1 VIDYLDLDDVLAAAD
16 AAVGG
21 KAQVR
26 DLGLLESAL
35 ARPRATVY
43 GDDAYRS
50 LDDKAAALLH
60 SLVTSHPL
68 VDGNKRL
75 GWVAA
80 RLFYQLNDAD
90 LDAPAEAAF
99 DLVVGIAAGRA
110 DDVASIARQLAGWR
124 RSPGTVTT
132 HHDESEL
139 EGGR

>member
-1 VIDYLDLDDVLAAAD
+1 VIDYLDLDDALAAAD

-21 KAQVR
+21 RAQVR

-43 GDDAYRS
+43 GDDAYRT

-75 GWVAA
+75 GWVAV

-90 LDAPAEAAF
+90 LDAPIDEAF
-99 DLVVGIAAGRA
+99 ELVVAIAAGRI
-110 DDVASIARQLAGWR
+110 DDVPSIAYRLATWR
-124 RSPGTVTT
+124 RLPG
-132 HHDESEL
+132 
-139 EGGR
+139 

>member
-1 VIDYLDLDDVLAAAD
+1 MTDHLDLDDVLAAAD

-21 KAQVR
+21 RAQVR
-26 DLGLLESAL
+26 DIGLLESAL

-43 GDDAYRS
+43 GDDAYQT

-75 GWVAA
+75 GWVAV

-90 LDAPAEAAF
+90 LDAPIDDAF
-99 DLVVGIAAGRA
+99 ALVVDIAAGRV
-110 DDVASIARQLAGWR
+110 DDVSSIARRLSVWR
-124 RSPGTVTT
+124 RLPA
-132 HHDESEL
+132 
-139 EGGR
+139 

>member
-1 VIDYLDLDDVLAAAD
+1 MTDHLDLDDVLAAAD

-21 KAQVR
+21 RAQVR
-26 DLGLLESAL
+26 DIGLLESAL

-43 GDDAYRS
+43 GDDAYQT

-75 GWVAA
+75 GWVAV

-90 LDAPAEAAF
+90 LEAPIDDAFA
-99 DLVVGIAAGRA
+99 LVVDIAAGRV
-110 DDVASIARQLAGWR
+110 DDVPSIARRLSVWR
-124 RSPGTVTT
+124 RR
-132 HHDESEL
+132 E
-139 EGGR
+139 